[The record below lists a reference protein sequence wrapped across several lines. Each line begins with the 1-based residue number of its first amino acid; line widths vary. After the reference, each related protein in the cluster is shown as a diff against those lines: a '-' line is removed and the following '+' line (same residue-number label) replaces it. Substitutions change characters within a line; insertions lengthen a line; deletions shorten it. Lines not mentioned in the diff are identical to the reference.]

1 MTCSWHS
8 VGVRHSRYGFRVVYD
23 ASSSIN
29 TPVSG
34 VLQERD
40 WIWKPV
46 RLEAL
51 VSIQSKLPLIKKRRT
66 RPFGFPSN
74 QENSLVQRHWTKLDP
89 SDQKSIWFSIVV
101 PRYAFICWLADRSR
115 LVVQDRLLQW
125 WWYGLCFLQELL
137 PTSRAETVDWEEN
150 SCSIQASS
158 ECNHVLHLASKKC
171 KNSVTKLKQR
181 MVFHTIR
188 LEVSARGE

>member
-8 VGVRHSRYGFRVVYD
+8 VGVRHSKYGFRVVYD
-23 ASSSIN
+23 ASSSMN

-74 QENSLVQRHWTKLDP
+74 QENSLVQRRWTKLDP

-125 WWYGLCFLQELL
+125 GYNGDTACVFCRSCFPLRE
-137 PTSRAETVDWEEN
+137 
-150 SCSIQASS
+150 
-158 ECNHVLHLASKKC
+158 
-171 KNSVTKLKQR
+171 LKQL
-181 MVFHTIR
+181 I
-188 LEVSARGE
+188 GEKRVVLFKLAWNATMCCI